1 MTIRAI
7 HIPAEGRALLILSCL
22 CISILLQVLGVP
34 ATLLDSADG
43 ADPLASSLLEGFT
56 IPPAAPE
63 AGPSP
68 KDVPASGRVRPLS
81 IPILTS
87 ALFHPPVR

>member
-1 MTIRAI
+1 MTIRTI
-7 HIPAEGRALLILSCL
+7 RVPAEGRALLILFCL
-22 CISILLQVLGVP
+22 CVCVFLQVLGVP
-34 ATLLDSADG
+34 ATLLDPVDG

-56 IPPAAPE
+56 IPPASLE

-68 KDVPASGRVRPLS
+68 KDVPASDRVRLLS
-81 IPILTS
+81 LPVLTS